1 MNATKI
7 ILLASLTIL
16 ILFSNCINAQTNKL
30 EKLLIENISPLMQ
43 RILTDKTIDYSPRWP
58 TFDNYTAA
66 ELMQLCEEY
75 GRLYKE
81 EKKMGEAACFMIPYF
96 LKAADIRNE
105 LDLHALINVTKDK
118 NAPKLW
124 RKYAARVVCGR
135 EFLIPIERIDME
147 KIYNVFTR
155 IIKDNTDDV
164 NLRNELEGCLTS
176 QLAEQYYWIIF
187 PEKMKTKITRRTID
201 EKEFKKALNSESEK
215 VRKHDYKIEKYMD
228 FLNGNLMSE
237 DMPKELKGVGLDI
250 IKVRGAQTP
259 GLAKIKKTLESLV
272 PPIPEVTIA
281 EVDSITSNKITN
293 LEKHIENGS
302 YKAPQLRKTQ
312 ERILQQAATKDFT
325 DSQKTYL
332 STLNEIN
339 RCLSRNQN

>member
-1 MNATKI
+1 MKITKI
-7 ILLASLTIL
+7 ILLASI
-16 ILFSNCINAQTNKL
+16 IIFSNYTNAQTNKL
-30 EKLLIENISPLMQ
+30 EKLLTENISPLM
-43 RILTDKTIDYSPRWP
+43 RKYLTDKTIDYSPCWP
-58 TFDNYTAA
+58 TFDNFTAS
-66 ELMQLCEEY
+66 ELIQLCEEY
-75 GRLYKE
+75 GRLYETGKIP
-81 EKKMGEAACFMIPYF
+81 GEAACFMIPYF
-96 LKAADIRNE
+96 LKALDIRNE
-105 LDLHALINVTKDK
+105 LDLYALINVTKDK

-124 RKYAARVVCGR
+124 RRYAARVACGR

-147 KIYNVFTR
+147 KVYNVFTN

-201 EKEFKKALNSESEK
+201 EKEFEKALNSDNEE
-215 VRKHDYKIEKYMD
+215 VRKHDHKIEKYMNY
-228 FLNGNLMSE
+228 LNENLMSE
-237 DMPKELKGVGLDI
+237 DMPKELKGIGLDI

-259 GLAKIKKTLESLV
+259 GLAQIMKTLELLV

-281 EVDSITSNKITN
+281 NVDSATSNKITK
-293 LEKHIENGS
+293 LEKLIENGS
-302 YKAPQLRKTQ
+302 DKAPQLRQTQ
-312 ERILQQAATKDFT
+312 KRILQQAATKDFT